1 MEASYSDFMSGL
13 ARNRKWLFLSLLE
26 ASVVCGETDK
36 AFEGV
41 YVGDLLSRA
50 MSRVEC
56 DNMWVT
62 IMSNANVVA
71 VATLTEPAAIIL
83 AEGVSLLE
91 DALKGAKENGI
102 TVLSTKLSAY
112 EISVRLHKAL
122 SENA

>member
-1 MEASYSDFMSGL
+1 MKINEI
-13 ARNRKWLFLSLLE
+13 LSLLE

-62 IMSNANVVA
+62 IMSNVNVVA
-71 VATLTEPAAIIL
+71 VASLADVSTVIL
-83 AEGVSLLE
+83 SEGVTLDEGVEEAARARGVNVLASPLPSYEVCKLLFGT
-91 DALKGAKENGI
+91 LG
-102 TVLSTKLSAY
+102 
-112 EISVRLHKAL
+112 
-122 SENA
+122 